1 MKGKGWVEN
10 MEKFPLEFPKPV
22 FMPGNGPRVMTF

>member
-10 MEKFPLEFPKPV
+10 MEKFPLESKPI
-22 FMPGNGPRVMTF
+22 FIPGNGPRVMTF